1 MDDNYKLSK
10 NGYFY
15 NAPSNLMMFRPA
27 SSPPSAPVSGC
38 SARGAP
44 VSRHATFQSGDT
56 RCTFHGVPASSAST
70 ALCCRSSVSAG
81 RSAA

>member
-1 MDDNYKLSK
+1 MDDKKMTK
-10 NGYFY
+10 NGCLC
-15 NAPSNLMMFRPA
+15 NTPSNLMMLRPA
-27 SSPPSAPVSGC
+27 SSPSSAPVSGC
-38 SARGAP
+38 SARGVP
-44 VSRHATFQSGDT
+44 VSRQATFQSGDT